1 MSTGIK
7 IFAGSASRDLAHN
20 IAGCYGQELGE
31 VQVTHFSDG
40 EFQPRFMETVRGKNV
55 FIIQSTY
62 PPTENLFELLM
73 MIDAAKRASAKQIVA
88 VIPYFGFS
96 RQDRKDNPRVAI
108 SAKLVANLLTA
119 AGITRIMTMDLHADQ
134 IQGFFDVP
142 VDHIFASAIFIPYLE
157 DLRITEG
164 ITMASPDTGGT
175 RRANAYAK
183 HLDTDLVICYKQR
196 KKANEIANMSVIGD
210 VEGKNI
216 ILVDDIVDTAGTL
229 TTAADM
235 MMKQGAKSVRAACT
249 HAILS
254 GNAYEKLENSLLTE
268 LVVTDTIPL
277 KKESSK
283 IKVLSS
289 SSLFADIINKV
300 YNFESISSHFIF

>member
-1 MSTGIK
+1 
-7 IFAGSASRDLAHN
+7 
-20 IAGCYGQELGE
+20 
-31 VQVTHFSDG
+31 
-40 EFQPRFMETVRGKNV
+40 
-55 FIIQSTY
+55 
-62 PPTENLFELLM
+62 
-73 MIDAAKRASAKQIVA
+73 
-88 VIPYFGFS
+88 
-96 RQDRKDNPRVAI
+96 
-108 SAKLVANLLTA
+108 
-119 AGITRIMTMDLHADQ
+119 
-134 IQGFFDVP
+134 
-142 VDHIFASAIFIPYLE
+142 
-157 DLRITEG
+157 
-164 ITMASPDTGGT
+164 
-175 RRANAYAK
+175 
-183 HLDTDLVICYKQR
+183 
-196 KKANEIANMSVIGD
+196 MSVIGD

-289 SSLFADIINKV
+289 SSLFADVINKV